1 MDRIWIAV
9 LFVLA
14 VALCLH
20 WVTRPR
26 RQFVIVIRDGR
37 VASVSGSAP
46 QRFVEDVER
55 VCAFW
60 GIRNGKLV
68 GVKHRGRVRLAV
80 AGGIEAKHAQTF
92 QNAWE
97 NPI

>member
-1 MDRIWIAV
+1 MDRIWIAI
-9 LFVLA
+9 LFILA

-26 RQFVIVIRDGR
+26 RAFVIVIRDGKI
-37 VASVSGSAP
+37 ASVSGSVP
-46 QRFVEDVER
+46 RRFLEDVER

-60 GIRNGKLV
+60 GIRDGKLL
-68 GVKHRGRVRLAV
+68 GIRNRGRLRLAV
-80 AGGIEAKHAQTF
+80 RDGIDPKHAQTF
-92 QNAWE
+92 QNAWD